1 MTRCDLVTNRHSLH
15 AVGNPVGRP
24 TALFS
29 GVITVGFLDQ
39 LRIGREQTD
48 RPVAAAGAAAN
59 GKGVTGMRER
69 YGVIAMAEAVM
80 CPCCGR
86 SMRAASTE
94 AVLQAAGAGD
104 PPDVSAERPL

>member
-1 MTRCDLVTNRHSLH
+1 LH

-24 TALFS
+24 TALFY

-86 SMRAASTE
+86 RCEPPALKRCCKRPVRAI
-94 AVLQAAGAGD
+94 
-104 PPDVSAERPL
+104 RPMCQRNGRCKARPH